1 MTELLNAKK
10 VLTEYIDTQIKLDDE
25 YSLGNEKYINGLTD
39 AVRIIDKII
48 NREIEAEAKY
58 YGENTEETSDVID

>member
-25 YSLGNEKYINGLTD
+25 YSLGNEKYINGLID
-39 AVRIIDKII
+39 AVRILDKII
-48 NREIEAEAKY
+48 NKEIEAEAEY
-58 YGENTEETSDVID
+58 YGETSEETTDEFD